1 MKQQNK
7 SPWRKDRRTE
17 TRRRISDVAVIKSAI
32 TGVSV
37 AEVTEISPTG
47 VRVRA
52 PYPFPIG
59 TEVEIVREDQ
69 PMLGSVR
76 SCTRG
81 RANQFHV
88 GIGNLKQA
96 CDESPQKSD
105 LWAQFDRLT
114 DVLR

>member
-1 MKQQNK
+1 MKPQNK
-7 SPWRKDRRTE
+7 VQWRKDRRAE

-32 TGVSV
+32 AGVAV
-37 AEVTEISPTG
+37 AEVTEISPSG

-59 TEVEIVREDQ
+59 TELEIVRQDQ

-76 SCTRG
+76 SCQRV
-81 RANQFHV
+81 RANQFHL
-88 GIGNLKQA
+88 GIGNLKA
-96 CDESPQKSD
+96 ASGESLEQSE
-105 LWAQFDRLT
+105 LWARFERLT